1 MRLIY
6 EEYYKCLGENIAFY
20 RRRKKLT
27 QEKLAEIV
35 DVNNVHISHIETGDR
50 SASLDLIF
58 AIAEAL
64 NVEPYKLF
72 QNKE

>member
-1 MRLIY
+1 MFLIY

-20 RRRKKLT
+20 RKRRGLT
-27 QEKLAEIV
+27 QEKLAEMV

-58 AIAEAL
+58 AIARAL
-64 NVEPYKLF
+64 DVEPYKLF
-72 QNKE
+72 KSKE